1 MFFLSVGLDREGVR
15 FALEADNEGFI
26 LDFDATAEVEE
37 AVLVLEEAEALE
49 NRLLLVVGEL
59 VLDRLAN
66 VERTGI
72 RGP

>member
-1 MFFLSVGLDREGVR
+1 VFFLSVGLDR
-15 FALEADNEGFI
+15 EGFI